1 MSSEFRK
8 SLPRLITLCALG
20 FTVLTSYEL
29 SRSSVESL
37 FLEAHGSDALPT
49 VWILVAIAA
58 TLVVTVYNH
67 FATRV
72 SLPRLF
78 AGAVIVTLTVLALL
92 LGARAMEVPYVHYGL
107 YVWKDVYIVV
117 LVEMFWTFANF
128 IYDAKSARWYYGLFL
143 VMGTLGAI
151 TGGLGVGLV
160 AETWGTAGA
169 LWLVFPVLGATLLA
183 MGVFRDV
190 DAVARVEKNE
200 KTNIG
205 DGVRILRQSPYL
217 GWMLALIVAVQIAIT
232 LVDFEYNAALEAAY
246 PDVDARTAVGG
257 QVYSAINVVSLAL
270 QAGAGVV
277 LSGLGV
283 GRTLLAIPLFLA
295 TALSAFM
302 VAPRFLT
309 MAITKVASKCFD
321 YSLFRSAKEILYIPL
336 SYDEKTR
343 GKAIIDMM
351 TYRVAKGAASL
362 LLLGLAAVS
371 ASSFSGYLTLSVIAV
386 WLAVTVVIVRRWR
399 AAGGEASLASQADG
413 DE

>member
-1 MSSEFRK
+1 MTSEFQK
-8 SLPRLITLCALG
+8 SLPRLIALCALG
-20 FTVLTSYEL
+20 FVVLASYEL

-37 FLEAHGSDALPT
+37 FIEAHGSESLPT
-49 VWILVAIAA
+49 VWLLVAIGA

-72 SLPRLF
+72 ALPRLF
-78 AGAVIVTLTVLALL
+78 AGAVVVTLAALGLL
-92 LGARAMEVPYVHYGL
+92 LAARRAHVPYVHYAL

-143 VMGTLGAI
+143 VMGTLGAL
-151 TGGLGVGLV
+151 TGGLTVGVI
-160 AETWGTAGA
+160 AEAWGTAGA
-169 LWLVFPVLGATLLA
+169 LWMVFPVLGATLLA
-183 MGVFRDV
+183 VGLFRDV
-190 DAVARVEKNE
+190 DEVARPENEE
-200 KTNIG
+200 KTRIG
-205 DGVRILRQSPYL
+205 DGLRILRESPYL

-246 PDVDARTAVGG
+246 PDVDARTAIGG
-257 QVYSAINVVSLAL
+257 QVYSAINVASLIL

-295 TALSAFM
+295 SALGAFM
-302 VAPRFLT
+302 VSPKFLT
-309 MAITKVASKCFD
+309 MAVTKVASKCFD

-343 GKAIIDMM
+343 GKAIVDMM
-351 TYRVAKGAASL
+351 TYRVAKGAASA
-362 LLLGLAAVS
+362 LLLGLAALS
-371 ASSFSGYLTLSVIAV
+371 AAAFSGYLTLVVIAI
-386 WLAVTVVIVRRWR
+386 WLVVTVVIVRRWR
-399 AAGGEASLASQADG
+399 AAGGEEAMDA
-413 DE
+413 EEE